1 MDLDA
6 YWQENKR
13 FVLAVGG
20 GVVLFFVG
28 FAVETAM
35 FEDEILAAQR
45 TAQKYRN
52 DLKAAQYT
60 AQDLAQVEEENA
72 ALKAS
77 VERLTAAASF
87 QPRPEFVHD
96 PASGS
101 VANHYLRTFSRVR
114 EDLEQ
119 RANRAGLTLD
129 EALGMP
135 ELSPT
140 VESEIVRYLE
150 ALDVVESVADLAIRA
165 RVKRMEKIQVRLD
178 PARSSRQGVGPI
190 ERTRVQ
196 LSLAGSSAAIAR
208 VLAWTQRPETSDGQG
223 GRVLAID
230 QLETSRAAGK
240 AGEVR
245 LDVTF
250 VIARVK
256 PAESI

>member
-1 MDLDA
+1 MDVDA

-13 FVLAVGG
+13 FVLAVAGG
-20 GVVLFFVG
+20 ALLFVVG
-28 FAVETAM
+28 FAVETAV
-35 FEDEILAAQR
+35 FQDGILAAQR

-60 AQDLAQVEEENA
+60 AQDLAEVEAENA

-77 VERLTAAASF
+77 VERLTAAANF
-87 QPRPEFVHD
+87 QPRPDFV
-96 PASGS
+96 PAPGVP

-114 EDLEQ
+114 EELEQ
-119 RANRAGLTLD
+119 RANRAGLALD

-256 PAESI
+256 EST

>member
-1 MDLDA
+1 MDVDA

-13 FVLAVGG
+13 FVLAVAG
-20 GVVLFFVG
+20 GVLLFVVG
-28 FAVETAM
+28 FAVETAV
-35 FEDEILAAQR
+35 FQDEILATQR
-45 TAQKYRN
+45 TSQKYRN

-60 AQDLAQVEEENA
+60 AQDLAEVEAENA
-72 ALKAS
+72 ALKES
-77 VERLTAAASF
+77 VERLTAAANF
-87 QPRPEFVHD
+87 QPRPEFV
-96 PASGS
+96 PAAGVP

-114 EDLEQ
+114 EELEQ
-119 RANRAGLTLD
+119 RANRAGLALD

-150 ALDVVESVADLAIRA
+150 ALDLVEGVADLAMRA

-178 PARSSRQGVGPI
+178 PARSSRQGVGAL

-196 LSLAGSSAAIAR
+196 MTLAGSSAAIAR
-208 VLAWTQRPETSDGQG
+208 VLAWTQRPEIADGET
-223 GRVLAID
+223 GRVLTID
-230 QLETSRAAGK
+230 QLETSRTAGK

-256 PAESI
+256 PLESS